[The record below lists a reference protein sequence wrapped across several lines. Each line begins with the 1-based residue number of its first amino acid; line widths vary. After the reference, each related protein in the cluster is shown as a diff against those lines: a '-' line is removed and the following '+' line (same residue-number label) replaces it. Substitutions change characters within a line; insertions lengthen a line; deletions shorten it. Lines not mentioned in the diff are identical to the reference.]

1 MVSFSGKN
9 LVVKSNITI
18 IGAGILGT
26 ALGYFL
32 SNVTDKKV
40 LVLEQAPEVAFHT
53 SSRNTGKVHAPFLY
67 DPQKKRLFA
76 KAAALGFEMWE
87 TYAKQKN
94 LPFKK
99 DGVLEVSLDE
109 QGTKRLEKY
118 LSWGE
123 QNGLKKDEIKFLDSS
138 EVSRQEPEVRCQKAI
153 LCTKDASV
161 DYGKFA
167 KSLMED
173 AKQGGTSFLLN
184 TRAEKIQDK
193 KEFLEIKTNSGIIQ
207 TDHIINAAGGMSIDI
222 AHAMGTAQDLTDIH
236 FRGEYWQAD
245 KIYSNLTRVSVYS
258 VPKHSE
264 YPFLDPHWIVRH
276 DGRCEVGPNAVPVF
290 SPYGYNFTE
299 NIKEFPS
306 KIVEMLSS
314 GAAKMLFDSQFL
326 SLATSE
332 FLSSVSKNV
341 MINRVREFLPKVD
354 PSKFHIRGTAGVRAS
369 VIDSSGKFVPDA
381 VIKEGTKST
390 HILNYNSP
398 GATGALPFAVYV
410 IEQMCQKG
418 IIKIQNTGCGPWN
431 YSKILEF
438 LNAN

>member
-1 MVSFSGKN
+1 M
-9 LVVKSNITI
+9 KSDITI

-26 ALGYFL
+26 SLGYFL
-32 SNVTDKKV
+32 SHVTDKKI

-53 SSRNTGKVHAPFLY
+53 SRRNTGKVHAPFLY
-67 DPQKKRLFA
+67 DPKKKRLFA

-87 TYAKQKN
+87 TYAKQKS

-118 LSWGE
+118 VSWGE
-123 QNGLKKDEIKFLDSS
+123 QNGLKKEEIKLLDSS

-153 LCTKDASV
+153 FCTKDASV
-161 DYGKFA
+161 DYGKLTE
-167 KSLMED
+167 SLMED
-173 AKQGGTSFLLN
+173 AQQGGASFLLN
-184 TRAEKIQDK
+184 TRAQKIQDR
-193 KEFLEIKTNSGIIQ
+193 KEFLEIKTSSDTIQ
-207 TDHIINAAGGMSIDI
+207 TDYVINASGGMSIDI
-222 AHAMGTAQDLTDIH
+222 AHAMGVAQDLTDIH

-245 KIYSNLTRVSVYS
+245 PIYNNLTQVSVYS
-258 VPKHSE
+258 VPKHPE

-306 KIVEMLSS
+306 KILEMLSS

-332 FLSSVSKNV
+332 FLSSASKTV

-354 PSKFHIRGTAGVRAS
+354 PSKFHVRGTAGVRAS
-369 VIDSSGKFVPDA
+369 VIDSAGKFVPDA
-381 VIKEGTKST
+381 VIEEGERSI

-398 GATGALPFAVYV
+398 GATGALPFAVHV
-410 IEQMCQKG
+410 IEQLRQKG
-418 IIKIQNTGCGPWN
+418 VINIHKTGCGPWDYN
-431 YSKILEF
+431 KISEF
-438 LNAN
+438 LNAS

>member
-1 MVSFSGKN
+1 
-9 LVVKSNITI
+9 LRPDITI

-32 SNVTDKKV
+32 SQVTDKKI

-53 SSRNTGKVHAPFLY
+53 SRRNTGKVHAPFLY

-76 KAAALGFEMWE
+76 KAAALGFEMWY
-87 TYAKQKN
+87 TYAKQKS

-109 QGTKRLEKY
+109 EGTKRLERY
-118 LSWGE
+118 VSWGE
-123 QNGLKKDEIKFLDSS
+123 QNGLKKEEIKLLDSS
-138 EVSRQEPEVRCQKAI
+138 EVSRQEPEVHCQKAI
-153 LCTKDASV
+153 FCTKDASV
-161 DYGKFA
+161 DYGKFTE
-167 KSLMED
+167 SLMED
-173 AKQGGTSFLLN
+173 AKQYGASFLLN
-184 TRAEKIQDK
+184 TRAEKIQDR
-193 KEFLEIKTNSGIIQ
+193 KEFLEIKTSSDVIQ
-207 TDHIINAAGGMSIDI
+207 TYHVINAAGGMSIDI
-222 AHAMGTAQDLTDIH
+222 AHAMGVAQDLTDIH

-245 KIYSNLTRVSVYS
+245 PAYNNLTQVSVYS
-258 VPKHSE
+258 VPKHPD

-306 KIVEMLSS
+306 KVLEMLSS
-314 GAAKMLFDSQFL
+314 GAAKMIFDSKFL

-332 FLSSVSKNV
+332 FLSSASKTV
-341 MINRVREFLPKVD
+341 MINRVREFLPRVD
-354 PSKFHIRGTAGVRAS
+354 PSKFHARGTAGVRAS
-369 VIDSSGKFVPDA
+369 VIDSAGKFVPDA
-381 VIKEGTKST
+381 IIKEGEKSV

-410 IEQMCQKG
+410 IEQLRQKG
-418 IIKIQNTGCGPWN
+418 IINIQNTRCGPWN
-431 YSKILEF
+431 YDNVLEF
-438 LNAN
+438 LNAS

>member
-1 MVSFSGKN
+1 M
-9 LVVKSNITI
+9 KSDITI
-18 IGAGILGT
+18 VGAGILGT

-32 SNVTDKKV
+32 SHVTDKKV

-87 TYAKQKN
+87 MYAKQKS

-123 QNGLKKDEIKFLDSS
+123 QNGLKKDEIKFLDST

-161 DYGKFA
+161 DYGKFTQ
-167 KSLMED
+167 SLMED
-173 AKQGGTSFLLN
+173 AKQSGASFLLN

-193 KEFLEIKTNSGIIQ
+193 KEFLEIKTSSDTIQ

-245 KIYSNLTRVSVYS
+245 KIYNNLTKVSVYS
-258 VPKHSE
+258 VPKHPE

-306 KIVEMLSS
+306 KMVEMLSS

-341 MINRVREFLPKVD
+341 MINRVKEFLPKVE
-354 PSKFHIRGTAGVRAS
+354 PSKFHVRGTAGVRAS
-369 VIDSSGKFVPDA
+369 VIDSAGKFVPDA
-381 VIKEGTKST
+381 VITEGTRST

-410 IEQMCQKG
+410 IEQMRQKG
-418 IIKIQNTGCGPWN
+418 IIKIQNTACGPWDYN
-431 YSKILEF
+431 KILEF
-438 LNAN
+438 LNAG

>member
-1 MVSFSGKN
+1 MKPY
-9 LVVKSNITI
+9 ITI

-26 ALGYFL
+26 SLGYFL
-32 SNVTDKKV
+32 SHVTDKKI

-53 SSRNTGKVHAPFLY
+53 SRRNTGKVHAPFLY

-76 KAAALGFEMWE
+76 KAASLGFEMWE
-87 TYAKQKN
+87 LYAKQKG

-118 LSWGE
+118 VSWGE
-123 QNGLKKDEIKFLDSS
+123 QNGLKKDEIKLLDSS
-138 EVSRQEPEVRCQKAI
+138 EVSRQEPEVYCQKAI
-153 LCTKDASV
+153 FCTKDASV
-161 DYGKFA
+161 DYGKFTA
-167 KSLMED
+167 SLMED
-173 AKQGGTSFLLN
+173 ARQSGASLLLN
-184 TRAEKIQDK
+184 TRAEKIQNK
-193 KEFLEIKTNSGIIQ
+193 KEFLEIKTNSDVIQ
-207 TDHIINAAGGMSIDI
+207 TEYIINAAGGMSIDV
-222 AHAMGTAQDLTDIH
+222 AHAMGVAQDLTDIH

-245 KIYSNLTRVSVYS
+245 KIYNNLTKVSVYS
-258 VPKHSE
+258 VPKHPE

-290 SPYGYNFTE
+290 SPYGYDLAE
-299 NIKEFPS
+299 NIKELPS

-332 FLSSVSKNV
+332 ILSSVSKTV
-341 MINRVREFLPKVD
+341 MINRVREFLPKID
-354 PSKFHIRGTAGVRAS
+354 PSKFHVRGTAGVRAS
-369 VIDSSGKFVPDA
+369 VIDSAGKFIPDA
-381 VIKEGTKST
+381 VIKEGEKSI

-410 IEQMCQKG
+410 IEQLLQKG
-418 IIKIQNTGCGPWN
+418 VINIQNTRCGPWDYN
-431 YSKILEF
+431 KVLEF
-438 LNAN
+438 LNTN